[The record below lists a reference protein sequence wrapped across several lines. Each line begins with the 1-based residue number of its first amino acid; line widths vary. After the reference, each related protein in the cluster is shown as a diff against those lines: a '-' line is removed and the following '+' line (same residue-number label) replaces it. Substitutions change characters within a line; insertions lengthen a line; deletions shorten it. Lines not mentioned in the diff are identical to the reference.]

1 MIGGARIKRTDGTW
15 TDKGGGGEQWVE
27 PPPGMKPSAGVSLF
41 QGWDWL
47 TTAPLL
53 DTGDVTDMTYMFLGC
68 TSLTEI
74 PLLDTSNVTNMTG
87 MFASCTSLT
96 EIPLLDTS
104 NVTNMTYMFNGCTSL
119 TEIPLLDT
127 SDATNMT
134 GMFNGCTSLT
144 EIPLLDTSNATNMTG
159 MFNDCTSLAAIEL
172 DMSSITSFTTVWGAT
187 ESSALSSLTSLLTHG
202 LKRSLSVRW
211 TAMEASAL
219 NAWFDSLGQA
229 ATNAT
234 ITITG
239 APGADTCDRT
249 IATNKGWTVV
259 D

>member
-68 TSLTEI
+68 TSLTEV
-74 PLLDTSNVTNMTG
+74 PLLDTGNVTNMTG

-96 EIPLLDTS
+96 EIRLLDTS
-104 NVTNMTYMFNGCTSL
+104 NMTTMTY
-119 TEIPLLDT
+119 
-127 SDATNMT
+127 
-134 GMFNGCTSLT
+134 
-144 EIPLLDTSNATNMTG
+144 
-159 MFNDCTSLAAIEL
+159 MFNDCTSLTQVPLLDTGNVTTMTGMFASCTSLTAIEL
-172 DMSSITSFTTVWGAT
+172 DMSSITSSSPVWGAT
-187 ESSALSSLTSLLTHG
+187 ESTALSSLTSLLTHG
-202 LKRSLSVRW
+202 MTRSLSVRW
-211 TAMEASAL
+211 TAMEAPAL

-229 ATNAT
+229 RSGAT

-249 IATNKGWTVV
+249 IATSKGWTVV
-259 D
+259 G